1 MMLAAS
7 SPRGIRSNRCAFRT
21 ARLGANSVLDCT
33 RQTRSVRNLLSQLL
47 SAADSL
53 RKFPE
58 RGGLIAKRPGA
69 WFVLVHRY
77 LIVYR
82 IDEHSRTVRVL
93 RFWHRARE
101 RMRMR
106 L

>member
-1 MMLAAS
+1 MEYEV
-7 SPRGIRSNRCAFRT
+7 IVAFRT
-21 ARLGANSVLDCT
+21 ARLGANSLLHCT
-33 RQTRSVRNLLSQLL
+33 RQPRSVRNLCLKLL

-58 RGGLIAKRPGA
+58 RGGLITKRPSVR
-69 WFVLVHRY
+69 FVLVHRY

-82 IDEHSRTVRVL
+82 IDEHSRTVHVL
-93 RFWHRARE
+93 RFWHGARE

>member
-1 MMLAAS
+1 MEYEVIVARSALRDLEQIRSYIVRDNPAAS
-7 SPRGIRSNRCAFRT
+7 ETFC
-21 ARLGANSVLDCT
+21 LK
-33 RQTRSVRNLLSQLL
+33 LL

-58 RGGLIAKRPGA
+58 RGGLIAKRPSA
-69 WFVLVHRY
+69 RFVLVHRY

-82 IDEHSRTVRVL
+82 IDEHSRTVHVL
-93 RFWHRARE
+93 RFWHAARE

>member
-1 MMLAAS
+1 VEYEVIVARSALRDLEQIRSYIARDNPAAS
-7 SPRGIRSNRCAFRT
+7 ETFC
-21 ARLGANSVLDCT
+21 LK
-33 RQTRSVRNLLSQLL
+33 LL

-69 WFVLVHRY
+69 RFVLVHRY

-82 IDEHSRTVRVL
+82 IDEHSRTVHVL
-93 RFWHRARE
+93 RFWHGVRE